1 MKTAVETNEGFRLQ
15 WMAPREEWFNIL
27 SQVKSILGATFE
39 PNRKIWSVPSA
50 MRQQILNLGFQLQE
64 MRALESETEYPA
76 GLRKYQIEALEFLKR
91 NRGRGLIADEMGTGK
106 TIMALA
112 WSFIFP
118 KQRPVLVIVRAPTKV
133 QWKKQ
138 IQKWVPHS
146 SVYICEGQKPSC
158 SQKIYDFYIIN
169 WDILSHWTAEPTLG
183 GSFLGCKVP
192 PAMIISDEVQAIS
205 NPKAKRTKAWK
216 MLCKSAPHHVALS
229 GTPFTTY
236 PIQFFSILHEL
247 APTVFPNYHK
257 FCYRY
262 GAPKYTNFGVKF
274 TGASNTEELKKLSQ
288 PYFIRRTKA
297 EVLRELPAKDV
308 EAVYLEPSQVTKS
321 TEQFIKELEEKVK
334 AKLPLNIDTLYL
346 YHDKRENVLRYIKDF
361 LEDTDKKLIVFAW
374 HKFVVDDLA
383 QELLNHGALKYYG
396 GMSDNERENTIS
408 AFKSQHSRVLVAN
421 MAAGGVGIDGLQE
434 VCETAFFV
442 EIYGSIATHAQA
454 EDRLHRIGQNNSVS
468 IKYLIAQDSVEEVWA
483 ETLVNRG
490 NYFKEILG
498 DDVSFFKLLLDKA
511 EKLKQQK
518 EAANEAGLQN

>member
-1 MKTAVETNEGFRLQ
+1 MRTAIETNEGFRLL
-15 WMAPREEWFNIL
+15 WMAPREEWFDIL
-27 SQVKSILGATFE
+27 SKVKAIPGAVFE
-39 PNRKIWSVPSA
+39 PNKRIWNIPTA
-50 MRQQILNLGFQLQE
+50 MRDYVFNLGFQIQE
-64 MRALESETEYPA
+64 MQPMENKNPYPE

-112 WSFIFP
+112 WAFIFP
-118 KQRPVLVIVRAPTKV
+118 KQRPVLVIVRAPTKL

-138 IQKWVPHS
+138 IQKWVPNS
-146 SVYICEGQKPSC
+146 SVFICEGQKSV
-158 SQKIYDFYIIN
+158 SSSKIYDFYIIN
-169 WDILSHWTAEPTLG
+169 WDILSHWTAEPTRG
-183 GSFLGCKVP
+183 GNFLGSKIP
-192 PAMIISDEVQAIS
+192 PALIISDEVQAIS
-205 NPKAKRTKAWK
+205 NPSAKRTKAWR
-216 MLCKSAPHHVALS
+216 MLCKNAPQHIALS
-229 GTPFTTY
+229 GTPFTTF

-247 APTVFPNYHK
+247 APTVFPNYYK

-262 GAPKYTNFGVKF
+262 GAPKETIYGVKF
-274 TGASNTEELKKLSQ
+274 KGASNVEELRKLAS

-297 EVLRELPAKDV
+297 EVLKELPAKQV
-308 EAVYLEPSQVTKS
+308 EAVYLEPKQITKS

-334 AKLPLNIDTLYL
+334 SKLPLNMDTLYL

-361 LEDTDKKLIVFAW
+361 LEDTDKKLIIFGW
-374 HKFVVDDLA
+374 HKFVVDDLTN
-383 QELLNHGALKYYG
+383 ELQNYGALKYYG
-396 GMSDNERENTIS
+396 GMGDYERENTIK
-408 AFKSQHSRVLVAN
+408 AFKSFQCRVLVAN

-434 VCETAFFV
+434 CCDTAFFV

-454 EDRLHRIGQNNSVS
+454 EDRLHRLGQNNSVN

-518 EAANEAGLQN
+518 ENADEAGLQG